1 MKRIRWKLQ
10 KSFKMSTIIS
20 YSRKFE
26 REENNFDNWKK
37 RKFDERKE
45 GEGKESKKRWK
56 QPNEQTKQLKMKQ
69 KRQVH
74 HYEDANSSLTSIRCS

>member
-1 MKRIRWKLQ
+1 
-10 KSFKMSTIIS
+10 MSTIIS

-26 REENNFDNWKK
+26 REENNLTTEKKRKK

-56 QPNEQTKQLKMKQ
+56 QPNEQTEQLK
-69 KRQVH
+69 
-74 HYEDANSSLTSIRCS
+74 I